1 MSLKQRLTTA
11 VIATATL
18 TAQST
23 TIIGNVRDAETGEA
37 LIGVAIAVSN
47 TTKGAASDL
56 DGNYSLG
63 NLGAG
68 TYTLRASYLSY
79 ETQEQT
85 ITLGKEQTATLD
97 WRMTPQST
105 RLNEVTIAAK
115 KQLDNERS
123 LMNERKNSTLAIENI
138 GARELSAKGISNAEE
153 GVKKITG
160 VSIADAGQLIVRGL
174 GDRYSTT
181 TLNTLP
187 IASPNPD
194 KKLIPL
200 NLFPSSTIQN
210 ITVSKV
216 YDPEYYADYSGA
228 HVDISTKENTGK
240 DFLNIGLNIGGNSI
254 TTLRETLQM
263 DRDGSQLKTPS
274 LEDKIRDMKKSDF
287 REYIKSKNIFSTDF
301 SVRKKRALPNLG
313 GSISG
318 GKSFRFGRSS
328 LDLMGAVN
336 IENSNQTNN
345 NGIVRILEATGNTL
359 SEFEYDSYKEALKT
373 TGLGNITYSF
383 RGTDR
388 IGYTILY
395 SRERDDTYI
404 LREGY
409 DEEGIELTGSNNVTH
424 IYSLLNQQISG
435 HNEIERWEL
444 DWGGSYVM
452 TGSSEPDRR
461 QVMYERGSDGSLSL
475 FKLNQQETMR
485 YFGKLDEDE
494 AAASLKASWR
504 WGKRGSKL
512 MFGGEFKNKT
522 RGYDATRFYYNVKG
536 LNGTVEN
543 PLETN
548 TFLNQANIENGTITV
563 DRNHQPKDQYDALSR
578 VIGGYLKVDW
588 NITKTLLL
596 QPGLRIENSIQSVD
610 YSTDGGQSKTS
621 KLSCTNIFPALNVR
635 FTFLESQSFRFSASR
650 TVTRPSFVEMAPF
663 LYQESYGSIQIR
675 GNENLKNGYNYN
687 IDLRY
692 EYIDKKSNLL
702 SVTSYVKILED
713 PIERVQE
720 LAGGSAVHSFRNSD
734 RCLAAGLELE
744 GRIQILKCL
753 KASANASFIYT
764 NVKLPEGGGAYTNS
778 NRALQGASPYLVNV
792 DLTYM
797 HKLNDKSDIEV
808 SCLYNLQG
816 PRIHAVGISGLGD
829 VTQKT
834 QHTLNAV
841 MNYNIDKHFTVGVK
855 AENLLNQDMIFEQ
868 EVPKQH
874 KDVKVERFGKGI
886 SFSLSA
892 SYKL

>member
-395 SRERDDTYI
+395 SREREDTYM

-548 TFLNQANIENGTITV
+548 TFLNQANIENGTIIV

-578 VIGGYLKVDW
+578 VIGGYLKVDCLLDDKEEQAVCELSGSTNLFSYSVHNTDIYNYDGVKTKYISSISYSDEELLNMSDYELVSGSQTITAKLNSNKVKDIHHIEIVTDTGIAICKSFYYYRDYIEM
-588 NITKTLLL
+588 NIDSSANTVADIIVFGKVIKESYDEKTVFKGSKQSTVLEIENYILRGASKISKYTNCFAELL
-596 QPGLRIENSIQSVD
+596 QLKNAIIQVEGFINPQVKLDDMIKVIGKKLKISSNYKVIELD
-610 YSTDGGQSKTS
+610 
-621 KLSCTNIFPALNVR
+621 
-635 FTFLESQSFRFSASR
+635 FTFGVNYDCKAKLIR
-650 TVTRPSFVEMAPF
+650 TVNV
-663 LYQESYGSIQIR
+663 
-675 GNENLKNGYNYN
+675 
-687 IDLRY
+687 
-692 EYIDKKSNLL
+692 
-702 SVTSYVKILED
+702 SV
-713 PIERVQE
+713 
-720 LAGGSAVHSFRNSD
+720 
-734 RCLAAGLELE
+734 
-744 GRIQILKCL
+744 
-753 KASANASFIYT
+753 
-764 NVKLPEGGGAYTNS
+764 
-778 NRALQGASPYLVNV
+778 
-792 DLTYM
+792 
-797 HKLNDKSDIEV
+797 
-808 SCLYNLQG
+808 
-816 PRIHAVGISGLGD
+816 
-829 VTQKT
+829 
-834 QHTLNAV
+834 
-841 MNYNIDKHFTVGVK
+841 
-855 AENLLNQDMIFEQ
+855 
-868 EVPKQH
+868 
-874 KDVKVERFGKGI
+874 
-886 SFSLSA
+886 
-892 SYKL
+892 